1 MSFKQKI
8 DNFYGVTSKGS
19 SFKVEIIAGIA
30 TFLAM
35 AYILIVNP
43 NQILYQGTSD
53 IRWAS
58 IFIAT
63 AFGAIIGTLLMSI
76 YAKMPIAQA
85 SGMGLNA
92 MLGTIIGGG
101 IGAYSIYKFEYSLP
115 NALLLVF
122 ISGIVFVLL
131 SIIPIGKNKETG
143 KFITLREKIFD
154 GIPDTIKKSISVGI
168 GFFIAFIGLQ
178 NAGAVQ
184 TNPYTL
190 VQFVDFKPMFLGQT
204 TTEVNGVTTLLPWVT
219 TLVSFIGLIMI
230 CLFAHFKKKG
240 AVIYGILIATLVY
253 CLFDLD
259 NFKILLGQGTIS
271 WKFWENFKNYFSL
284 SDSTGGVFLVAFTE
298 GFSFPEGS
306 LLTSIMIVLS
316 FSMVDVFDTM
326 GTVVAC
332 ATNANLLDEKGKP
345 LNYNKMMISD
355 SIATCTGA
363 MLGTST
369 VTSFVE
375 SSVGV
380 AAGAKTG
387 LSSLVTAILFFLSIF
402 LLPIFAFVPSCA
414 ASCALIYV
422 GVLIMSNVKNIDFSS
437 IKNAVPAFLTIIM
450 MLLTYSITS
459 GIGIGIISYVI
470 IDNIIFIF
478 DFIAYKLNKQ
488 EKPKY
493 DVSIVSIVLAIA
505 FILYFCVPT
514 TF

>member
-1 MSFKQKI
+1 
-8 DNFYGVTSKGS
+8 
-19 SFKVEIIAGIA
+19 
-30 TFLAM
+30 
-35 AYILIVNP
+35 
-43 NQILYQGTSD
+43 
-53 IRWAS
+53 
-58 IFIAT
+58 
-63 AFGAIIGTLLMSI
+63 
-76 YAKMPIAQA
+76 
-85 SGMGLNA
+85 
-92 MLGTIIGGG
+92 
-101 IGAYSIYKFEYSLP
+101 
-115 NALLLVF
+115 
-122 ISGIVFVLL
+122 
-131 SIIPIGKNKETG
+131 
-143 KFITLREKIFD
+143 
-154 GIPDTIKKSISVGI
+154 
-168 GFFIAFIGLQ
+168 
-178 NAGAVQ
+178 
-184 TNPYTL
+184 
-190 VQFVDFKPMFLGQT
+190 
-204 TTEVNGVTTLLPWVT
+204 
-219 TLVSFIGLIMI
+219 
-230 CLFAHFKKKG
+230 
-240 AVIYGILIATLVY
+240 
-253 CLFDLD
+253 
-259 NFKILLGQGTIS
+259 
-271 WKFWENFKNYFSL
+271 
-284 SDSTGGVFLVAFTE
+284 
-298 GFSFPEGS
+298 
-306 LLTSIMIVLS
+306 
-316 FSMVDVFDTM
+316 MVDVFDTM

-493 DVSIVSIVLAIA
+493 DVSIVSIVLAVA